1 MNRRTTGLSVALAA
15 GLLLAG
21 CSSGSTDTA
30 GSSSAAV
37 TTAAS
42 SSTSAPSTTPS
53 TTPSKSTSAAT
64 ASATPSTAGST
75 LTAGDGSGEL
85 DEQTTTWFSTFCS
98 GLTGLTD
105 LQSISSAQ
113 QASQVL
119 QRVGTQMTDTGQKLA
134 TLGPP
139 TFTAGDQMAA
149 SSIESLNQ
157 IGPAF
162 VSFGERAATIQE
174 NDMAATQQFA
184 TDFQTQLAPLQNL
197 TKIKLDPQTQQA
209 VMAIPECTQ
218 VMGAAGGAAAT
229 SVTTS

>member
-1 MNRRTTGLSVALAA
+1 MNRRTTGLSVAMAA

-37 TTAAS
+37 ATAAS
-42 SSTSAPSTTPS
+42 SSTSAS
-53 TTPSKSTSAAT
+53 SKSTSAPAP
-64 ASATPSTAGST
+64 ASAAPSTAGST

-229 SVTTS
+229 SVMTS